1 MKLNSAIPTAAV
13 AVALFMAISPA
24 WSAGAPKTPSTQNG
38 ISYVSGGVGEDDE
51 EAMRAV
57 AAEYNLKLSFAES
70 ITGAYL
76 SGVKVTVQDTK
87 GNTLLDTVSD
97 GPCLFAS
104 MPAGTYKVT
113 AESGGKSVV
122 RTAHLAAK
130 RGLGMHL
137 YWSEP
142 AAKEEI
148 ATEKEEM
155 KEEEKTGHG
164 IHGCW

>member
-1 MKLNSAIPTAAV
+1 M
-13 AVALFMAISPA
+13 
-24 WSAGAPKTPSTQNG
+24 
-38 ISYVSGGVGEDDE
+38 
-51 EAMRAV
+51 
-57 AAEYNLKLSFAES
+57 S
-70 ITGAYL
+70 I
-76 SGVKVTVQDTK
+76 
-87 GNTLLDTVSD
+87 
-97 GPCLFAS
+97 
-104 MPAGTYKVT
+104 T